1 MKRAGVIHCLDFD
14 NLLSRSQERNPHF
27 SRNLPRDR
35 KYIRQA
41 LKAKKI
47 QAEKVLSSEEE
58 QEAEVLD
65 KDERRSHT
73 SQQMSARPARPLLVP
88 RRFKTEQLDSIPLD
102 APPQPTARHLP
113 VVKME
118 PIVIDLT
125 ISDSDGDTKPV
136 TRTHK
141 RSRSYLSPSMP
152 SSSASSDSSHSSGA
166 DSSDDDVRA
175 WPSSFYVV
183 DVVHGFEK
191 CEVAARG
198 RKSVR
203 EAFIKCFQ
211 VPFRH
216 TTFYTHRRHWEGASQ
231 ACRDDALRAGRTPAG
246 TWTTFLERSRG
257 RKPAMGNLKKKN
269 KKRVKV

>member
-1 MKRAGVIHCLDFD
+1 MHKVTHC
-14 NLLSRSQERNPHF
+14 
-27 SRNLPRDR
+27 
-35 KYIRQA
+35 
-41 LKAKKI
+41 
-47 QAEKVLSSEEE
+47 
-58 QEAEVLD
+58 
-65 KDERRSHT
+65 
-73 SQQMSARPARPLLVP
+73 
-88 RRFKTEQLDSIPLD
+88 IPLD

-118 PIVIDLT
+118 LIVIDLT

-136 TRTHK
+136 TRTHNH
-141 RSRSYLSPSMP
+141 SRSYLSPSMP
-152 SSSASSDSSHSSGA
+152 SSLASSDSSHSSGA

-191 CEVAARG
+191 CEVAARS

-203 EAFIKCFQ
+203 EAFIKFFQ

-216 TTFYTHRRHWEGASQ
+216 TTFYTHHRHWEGASQ

-246 TWTTFLERSRG
+246 TWTTFLERGRG
-257 RKPAMGNLKKKN
+257 RKPAMENLKKKN

>member
-1 MKRAGVIHCLDFD
+1 MLDK
-14 NLLSRSQERNPHF
+14 NER
-27 SRNLPRDR
+27 R
-35 KYIRQA
+35 
-41 LKAKKI
+41 
-47 QAEKVLSSEEE
+47 
-58 QEAEVLD
+58 LD

-73 SQQMSARPARPLLVP
+73 SQQTSARPARPLLVP
-88 RRFKTEQLDSIPLD
+88 QRFKTEQLDSIPLD
-102 APPQPTARHLP
+102 APPQPTAHHLT
-113 VVKME
+113 VIKME
-118 PIVIDLT
+118 LIVIDLT

-141 RSRSYLSPSMP
+141 CSRSYLSPSMP
-152 SSSASSDSSHSSGA
+152 SSSASSDSSRFSGA

-175 WPSSFYVV
+175 WPSSLYVV

-191 CEVAARG
+191 CEVAACG

-231 ACRDDALRAGRTPAG
+231 ACCDDALHAGRTPAG
-246 TWTTFLERSRG
+246 TWTTFLERSHG
-257 RKPAMGNLKKKN
+257 RKPAIENLKKKEQEKGQGLSSILMVEARTSN
-269 KKRVKV
+269 FLFLLCFTTLVIAVYLTTLVIAVYF